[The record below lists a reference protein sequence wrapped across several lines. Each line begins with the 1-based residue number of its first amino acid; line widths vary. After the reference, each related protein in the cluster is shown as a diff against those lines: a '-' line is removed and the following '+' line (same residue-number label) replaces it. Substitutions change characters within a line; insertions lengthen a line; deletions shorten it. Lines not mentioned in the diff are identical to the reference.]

1 MTILDPKAMRFYVNG
16 YDGSGSVPTLGTW
29 GVSYDTT
36 PQAALSDE
44 IKSIVRGHGSFQAGP
59 INTFLAP
66 GVANDLHAL
75 FAAGDYFNIM
85 ALFGSTGGPVV
96 GDPICAWT
104 AEQGSYNATPGEG
117 FFGANIAFPSASPRG
132 SLAYSACL
140 GALVHPKGV
149 ETAANTAITTLDD
162 AGAATTNGG
171 LFVYHLF
178 SSDGTVTLS
187 LDDSASN
194 ANNAAF
200 APLSGATSGSIDAS
214 ATPKSG
220 IIALSNTAT
229 IRRYVR
235 WQIALG
241 TATTCTFACALIRG

>member
-1 MTILDPKAMRFYVNG
+1 MTILDPKAMRFYING
-16 YDGSGSVPTLGTW
+16 YDGSGSIPTLGTW

-44 IKSIVRGHGSFQAGP
+44 IKSIVKGFGAFQAGP
-59 INTFLAP
+59 VNTFLAP
-66 GVANDLHAL
+66 GISNDLHAL
-75 FAAGDYFNIM
+75 FSAGDYFNIS
-85 ALFGSTGGPVV
+85 AIFGTTGGPVV
-96 GDPICAWT
+96 GDPMVAMT
-104 AEQGSYNATPGEG
+104 MEQGAYNATPGEG
-117 FFGANIAFPSASPRG
+117 FFGANIAFPTASPRG
-132 SLAYSACL
+132 SLAYSACW
-140 GALVHPKGV
+140 GNLVHPKGA
-149 ETAANTAITTLDD
+149 ETAANTAVTTLDD
-162 AGAATTNGG
+162 RGAATTNGG

-187 LDDSASN
+187 LDDSATN

-200 APLSGATSGSIDAS
+200 AALSGATSGSIDAS
-214 ATPKSG
+214 VTPKSG

-241 TATTCTFACALIRG
+241 TATTCLFSCSLIRG